1 MEQFKKMLR
10 KIFVLPPLPTMLIAV
25 FGYGFVITVAAFK
38 IEIPALEYL
47 SYISSA
53 YALTVTVTGFPRF
66 IRFAKLLKKR
76 AGEISLIKKIRG
88 TTLGKRFFGDIR
100 FRTEVNLYG
109 SLLINFLYIAIK
121 LYSGIY
127 YRSVW
132 FIALAVY
139 YILLAVMRFILLH
152 KKRNSV
158 MTMKTELKRYR
169 LCGIMLLLMNQA
181 LAGIV
186 IFMVHQN
193 KGFDYPGL
201 LIYAMAM
208 YSFYS
213 IITAVVNLVKFRKHG
228 SPLLSAAKVINLV
241 AAMVSILSLE
251 TAMLARFGSNDD
263 FEFRRLMTE
272 LTGGGVCTI
281 VIAVAAFM
289 LWKSARQLKNPEITG
304 TKGETENE
312 QQ

>member
-1 MEQFKKMLR
+1 MDRFKKILR
-10 KIFVLPPLPTMLIAV
+10 KIFFPPPLPTVVMAV
-25 FGYGFVITVAAFK
+25 FGFGLVIAVAAFK

-53 YALTVTVTGFPRF
+53 YALIITITAFPR
-66 IRFAKLLKKR
+66 LLAFVKRTKRRVTESAPMKKFQST
-76 AGEISLIKKIRG
+76 AFGE
-88 TTLGKRFFGDIR
+88 RFFGDVR
-100 FRTEVNLYG
+100 FRTEMSLYVSLFINL
-109 SLLINFLYIAIK
+109 LYIAIK
-121 LYSGIY
+121 LFSGIH

-152 KKRNSV
+152 KSKNSV
-158 MTMKTELKRYR
+158 ITIEHEYKRYR
-169 LCGIMLLLMNQA
+169 LCGIMLLIMNQA

-186 IFMVHQN
+186 IFMVHHN

-213 IITAVVNLVKFRKHG
+213 IITAVVNLVRFRKHG
-228 SPLLSAAKVINLV
+228 SPILSAAKVINLV
-241 AAMVSILSLE
+241 AAMVSVLSLQ
-251 TAMLARFGSNDD
+251 TAMLAQFGSDNDMA
-263 FEFRRLMTE
+263 FRRLMTG

-281 VIAVAAFM
+281 VIAMAAFM
-289 LWKSARQLKNPEITG
+289 LWKSAGQLKRLKIT
-304 TKGETENE
+304 TRGEFENE
-312 QQ
+312 Q